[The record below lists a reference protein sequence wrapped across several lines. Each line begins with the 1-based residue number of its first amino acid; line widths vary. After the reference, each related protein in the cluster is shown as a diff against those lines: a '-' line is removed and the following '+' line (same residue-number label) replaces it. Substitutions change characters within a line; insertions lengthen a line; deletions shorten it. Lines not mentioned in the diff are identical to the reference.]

1 MSGQWTRL
9 TKKKGGATFWV
20 NMAQAK
26 TVEPLPDGKG
36 CRIVFMGGSWIEV
49 SESWED
55 VVP

>member
-1 MSGQWTRL
+1 MSGQWARL
-9 TKKKGGATFWV
+9 TKKKGGATIWV

-26 TVEPLPDGKG
+26 TVEPLASG
-36 CRIVFMGGSWIEV
+36 CRIVFLGGSRIEV